1 MTLAEVQLLV
11 AHARNEA
18 NHPSF
23 KVSATSVLPRKL
35 LNGVPGLF
43 STVSCA
49 EEVRSP
55 ANPTLLKVCLY
66 RSKATQVEQYSRL
79 VFDSQ
84 SMFSV
89 SSFCVGKSV
98 CSPMTEI
105 LGMGDMILR
114 LSGGVE
120 NRRVLQCA
128 SQKLP
133 SSDVS

>member
-23 KVSATSVLPRKL
+23 KVSAGLVLIRKL
-35 LNGVPGLF
+35 LNGVPGIF

-49 EEVRSP
+49 YHVRSP

-66 RSKATQVEQYSRL
+66 RPEATQVEQCSELYIPIL
-79 VFDSQ
+79 E
-84 SMFSV
+84 
-89 SSFCVGKSV
+89 V
-98 CSPMTEI
+98 CFGVALLGRMHSPMTEI
-105 LGMGDMILR
+105 LGMEDLILPPT
-114 LSGGVE
+114 GGIK
-120 NRRVLQCA
+120 NRRVLLCA